1 MNIVLIGMRGSG
13 KTTVGEIL
21 ARKLGRELVEMDELI
36 TLKAGLTIPE
46 IVGKYGWAKFRDI
59 EEGITDEVAERDNIV
74 NASGGGIV
82 TREKNIAKL
91 KKTGVLVWLTASVDT
106 LVNRVGQDTE
116 RPLLVGRTQ
125 REDIEITLA
134 ERMPLYQ
141 KAADLVVDTENQTPP
156 EVADSVIKSL
166 AKRGSLPV
174 TSAST
179 KICCL
184 IGDPVEHS
192 LSPLIHNAGYLA
204 LGINY
209 AYVSFRVKDI
219 ERAIE
224 GIRGLGIR
232 GASITL
238 PHKTSAIKYIDRLDP
253 HAEEIGAV
261 NTIVNDE
268 GVLTGYNTDGDG
280 ALQALEEVTSLRG
293 KKAVLIGG
301 GGAASAIALGLKKKR
316 VKLVV
321 LNRTEDKA
329 IKLAKQV
336 NAEDSG
342 SLEKLSLIAS
352 ADILINATSVG
363 MWPQASQSIIPQRL
377 LHNRLTVFDTVY
389 NPKETRL
396 LIEARERGCAIV
408 YGYKMLLYQAA
419 RQFELFT
426 GRQPPLAAMESA
438 LTQALEGEK
447 NATHSDRR

>member
-13 KTTVGEIL
+13 KTTVGKIL
-21 ARKLGRELVEMDELI
+21 ARQLGRDLVEIDELI
-36 TLKAGLTIPE
+36 ARKAGLTIPE

-59 EEGITDEVAERDNIV
+59 EEEITDEVAERDNIV
-74 NASGGGIV
+74 NASGGGVV
-82 TREKNIAKL
+82 TRAKNVIKL

-106 LVNRVGQDTE
+106 LVNRVGEDSE
-116 RPLLVGRTQ
+116 RPPLVDGRTP
-125 REDIEITLA
+125 REDMEITLK
-134 ERMPLYQ
+134 ERLPLYQ
-141 KAADLVVDTENQTPP
+141 KAADLVVDTENQTPQ
-156 EVADSVIKSL
+156 EIADLVIKSL
-166 AKRGSLPV
+166 TR
-174 TSAST
+174 
-179 KICCL
+179 ICCL

-192 LSPLIHNAGYLA
+192 LSPLIHNAGYQA

-209 AYVSFRVKDI
+209 VYLSFRVKDI
-219 ERAIE
+219 KRAIE

-238 PHKTSAIKYIDRLDP
+238 PHKTSAIKYLDRLDP
-253 HAEEIGAV
+253 LAEKIGAV

-268 GVLTGYNTDGDG
+268 GMLTGYNTDGDS

-293 KKAVLIGG
+293 KKAVLIGS
-301 GGAASAIALGLKKKR
+301 GGAASAIAVGLKKKR

-329 IKLAKQV
+329 RKLAKQV

-363 MWPQASQSIIPQRL
+363 MWHQANQSIIPQRF
-377 LHNRLTVFDTVY
+377 LHNKLTVFDIVY

-396 LIEARERGCAIV
+396 LIEAREKGCAIV

-426 GRQPPLAAMESA
+426 GRQAPLAAMESA

-447 NATHSDRR
+447 DATHSDRR